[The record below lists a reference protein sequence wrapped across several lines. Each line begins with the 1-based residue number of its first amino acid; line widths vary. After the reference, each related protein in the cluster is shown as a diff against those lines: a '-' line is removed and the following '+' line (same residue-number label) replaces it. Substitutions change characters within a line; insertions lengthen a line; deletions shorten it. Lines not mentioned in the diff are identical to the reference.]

1 MERDQHQ
8 SSMCYQE
15 TVQQKNK
22 QLQETQQQMIIGHTH
37 LQTYQNT
44 IAKETKLHTQ

>member
-1 MERDQHQ
+1 MEKDQHQ
-8 SSMCYQE
+8 LNMCYQE

-22 QLQETQQQMIIGHTH
+22 QLQETQQQTIIGHTH

-44 IAKETKLHTQ
+44 MHKETKLHTQ